1 MAPMNLCVCMC
12 GAVCVAVWLCGWLK
26 AWSKSIKNAGWVWA
40 PKRVVAERKH
50 ERLLPFEFLS
60 EQEQQR
66 LMFRAECKVRQDTWC
81 TALLV
86 WVSPM

>member
-1 MAPMNLCVCMC
+1 MCVHVWRCVC
-12 GAVCVAVWLCGWLK
+12 GCVAVWLCGWLK